1 LGIGLSY
8 GASAIINHLGRG
20 YLNFGMPTEEAIAIS
35 IIPSW
40 LALFAVIF
48 AMLVGVVAGL
58 YPAYR
63 AVRLSP
69 IKAIRNE

>member
-1 LGIGLSY
+1 
-8 GASAIINHLGRG
+8 INHLGRNF
-20 YLNFGMPTEEAIAIS
+20 LNGGMPSEEIMNIS
-35 IIPSW
+35 LIPPW
-40 LALFAVIF
+40 LALFALIF
-48 AMLVGVVAGL
+48 SVLIGIVAGL